1 MDKKGLIFAFFTAL
15 VSGFSIFVN
24 KFGLKESDP
33 FVFTGM
39 KNIAVVVFL
48 ISAIILLGEIGE
60 LRRLSIKQWG
70 KLTLIGLFGGSIPFL
85 LFFKGLSM
93 TSAATGSFIH
103 KTMFVFVTI
112 GAVIFLKERAEKPF
126 IIGAVLLLAGNA
138 LLLKLS
144 SFSLNTGDLLILIAT
159 LLWSVE
165 NIISKHALKEISSR
179 VVAFGRMAI
188 GFLFIL
194 LFWAFTG
201 RIETALSLT
210 MPQLSW
216 ILLTSAFL
224 FLYIISWY
232 YALQK
237 LKASVA
243 TSILLLGSPITTLLS
258 MAFLGADVTIG
269 QAFGMLMIVAGIV
282 MAVWFTAQSNLFWYI
297 AQSHVAKSTQKRT
310 SSR

>member
-103 KTMFVFVTI
+103 KTMFVFVTM

-282 MAVWFTAQSNLFWYI
+282 MAVWFTQISNLFRYI
-297 AQSHVAKSTQKRT
+297 AQSHVAK
-310 SSR
+310 

>member
-103 KTMFVFVTI
+103 KTMFVFVTM

-282 MAVWFTAQSNLFWYI
+282 MAVWFTQISNLFRYI
-297 AQSHVAKSTQKRT
+297 AQRHVAK
-310 SSR
+310 

>member
-103 KTMFVFVTI
+103 KTMFVFVTM

-224 FLYIISWY
+224 FLYVVSWY

-282 MAVWFTAQSNLFWYI
+282 MAVWFTQISNLFRYI
-297 AQSHVAKSTQKRT
+297 AQSHVAK
-310 SSR
+310 

>member
-60 LRRLSIKQWG
+60 LRRLSAKQWG

-103 KTMFVFVTI
+103 KTMFVFVTM

-224 FLYIISWY
+224 FLYVISWY

-282 MAVWFTAQSNLFWYI
+282 MAVWFTQISNLFRYI
-297 AQSHVAKSTQKRT
+297 AQSHVAK
-310 SSR
+310 

>member
-144 SFSLNTGDLLILIAT
+144 SFSLNAGDLLILIAT

-282 MAVWFTAQSNLFWYI
+282 MAVWFTQISNLFRYI
-297 AQSHVAKSTQKRT
+297 AQSHVAK
-310 SSR
+310 